1 MQARIGRPGSLSPLC
16 YTCQSAGRPMSRDE
30 ANGRARSSMMAVQE
44 DQAATSK
51 RSPTPLLDRISF
63 PADLKT
69 LPLSQLPA
77 LAAEIRQEL
86 IDIVT
91 RNGGHLGA
99 SLGAIELAIALHW
112 VFDSPR
118 DRIVWD
124 VGH

>member
-1 MQARIGRPGSLSPLC
+1 
-16 YTCQSAGRPMSRDE
+16 
-30 ANGRARSSMMAVQE
+30 MAVQG
-44 DQAATSK
+44 DQAATSQ
-51 RSPTPLLDRISF
+51 RSPTPLLDRISS
-63 PADLKT
+63 PADLKS
-69 LPLSQLPA
+69 LPLSQLPV

-118 DRIVWD
+118 AMCSKISSSRAVSCGNGLG
-124 VGH
+124 VCG